1 MTGDRRYIVAAAGLA
16 VLIVA
21 VGVGVAYTD
30 QPATDAGK
38 SMRDAANK
46 TVQAARSSKPVEK
59 APPVADTVPGDGT
72 WIIGK
77 DIKRGTYRTVGGLSC
92 LWQRL
97 VGHPSGRWVVVD
109 RGFGWVPQTVALGPD
124 DVAFVSQGCAP
135 WELVP

>member
-1 MTGDRRYIVAAAGLA
+1 MTGDRRYIVAAAGIA

-30 QPATDAGK
+30 QPAADAGK

-46 TVQAARSSKPVEK
+46 TVQAARSGRPVEK

-77 DIKRGTYRTVGGLSC
+77 DIKRGTYRTEGGLSC

-97 VGHPSGRWVVVD
+97 QAHPSGRWVTVD
-109 RGFGWVPQTVALGPD
+109 RGYGWAAQTVALGKD
-124 DVAFVSQGCAP
+124 DVAFVSQGCPP
-135 WELVP
+135 WVLVS